1 VQDCVYVQL
10 SCIVLYTMANLSY
23 PAVASFD
30 KYTNDVR
37 VTQMS
42 FDSRK
47 QMYDITIEL
56 FDIDERFIFDTEN
69 DRLMNLIVPQ
79 QFRVRINDGYYV
91 PESVEYQPVGHL
103 IMHVLSPVDDIRSV
117 AVHVNMLYFEH
128 DRADWT
134 IPDNIKEAFSDEL

>member
-1 VQDCVYVQL
+1 M
-10 SCIVLYTMANLSY
+10 TNLSY

-30 KYTNDVR
+30 KYTNDLR

-42 FDSRK
+42 FDNRK

-56 FDIDERFIFDTEN
+56 FDVDERFIFDTEN

-79 QFRVRINDGYYV
+79 QFRVRVNDSYHV

-103 IMHVLSPVDDIRSV
+103 IVHVLSPDDDIRNV

-134 IPDNIKEAFSDEL
+134 VPDSIKEAFSDEI